1 MGDGFDRS
9 GFVLDMMD
17 CSVLYKDR
25 LDGDDVFSTDISLSS
40 LIEIILMVYYKAQ
53 KEKGKEW
60 WRGW

>member
-53 KEKGKEW
+53 KEKGKE
-60 WRGW
+60 